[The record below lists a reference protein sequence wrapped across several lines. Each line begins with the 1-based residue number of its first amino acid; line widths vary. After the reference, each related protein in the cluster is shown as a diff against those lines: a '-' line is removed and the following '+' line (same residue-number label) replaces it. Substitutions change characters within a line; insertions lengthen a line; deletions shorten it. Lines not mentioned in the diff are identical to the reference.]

1 MPLQTLVS
9 RVSKRPWKLPLRFVL
24 VVPFV
29 LQIFAAVGV
38 TGWLSLRNGQKAV
51 NDVATQLRGEITNRI
66 EERIQAYIATP
77 HLINQSTIDVIQ
89 LGLVNPKDKRSLEQS
104 FWSKM
109 RLYDSVSSVAYG
121 DQQGEFTGVGRPSQD
136 TLTIGNAGKDTGRLF
151 HTYAIAAQGNRGKLL
166 RITPRQYDPR
176 QRPWYQIAVQARQPT
191 WSEIY
196 TDFTDPRLA
205 ITAAQPLYDSQGKLV
220 GVASSDLLLS
230 QVSDFLRTLK
240 VGQSGKTFIMER
252 SGLLVANSTTQE
264 PVVVS
269 NDVVKRVKAIDSDDR
284 LTRQTA
290 QYLENYF
297 GNLNQIRT
305 TRKLEF
311 KINQQLQFLQVT
323 PIQDDWGLN
332 WLIVV
337 VVPESDFMER
347 INANTRSTI
356 LLCLTAL
363 GLATGVA
370 IITSRWVVQPILR
383 LSTAARALSQGDWNQ
398 TVQVEREDELGVLA
412 QAFNQ
417 MAEQLQASFTS
428 LEQRNEELE
437 IRVEERTA
445 TLREAN
451 EQLVVEVVERKQ
463 AEVALQESEERF
475 RATFEQA
482 AIGMAQATPG
492 GQLLL
497 VNQRLCDILG
507 YTREELLTR
516 THRDFVHPD
525 DLKTTQQNLEK
536 LLTGEIP
543 TFSMEQRYIC
553 NDLTVI
559 WVNVTVSLVRDLK
572 GLPKYKL
579 AVVEDISDR
588 KRAEAELQ
596 QAKEAA
602 ESANRAKSEFLANIS
617 HEFRTPLNG
626 ILGYAQ
632 ILKNLTSGQK
642 RFSDACMLSP
652 ESEERLQDGLNII
665 QQSGEHLLTL
675 INDILDLSK
684 IEAEKMELHL
694 SEFHFPK
701 FLHSITDLFR
711 LRAEQKSI
719 LFIYEPLFPLP
730 TGVRGDEQRLRQVLI
745 NLLSNAVKFT
755 EKGRVV
761 FKVGY
766 ASAFNTHLSA
776 NTQEQL
782 TTDKIRFQV
791 EDTGIGIASE
801 KLEEIFLP
809 FQRVSDRG
817 HLADGT
823 GLGLSISRKLVKMM
837 GGELQVKSTL
847 DKGSVFWVELEL
859 PEVSGWTSPAV
870 TVAQPIIGFKGEKR
884 KVLVVDDRRENRSI
898 LVNLLSPLG
907 FEVVEAT
914 DGYDCLRK
922 ANEFQPDVV
931 LMDLFMP
938 RLDGFET
945 TQQLRQS
952 TEFKDLVVIAA
963 SASAF
968 EQDRQRSLASGCND
982 FIAKP
987 IQNSSLLDCLQQY
1000 LGLEWVYESE
1010 EKNPEKREVTNGNN
1024 LSSPLPVLLVNPA
1037 PPELETLY
1045 ELARIGDIRGILETV
1060 TKLEE
1065 RDEPSKVFAGQLR
1078 QLAKTFQVK
1087 KIQELLKRYVEHEN

>member
-1 MPLQTLVS
+1 MPLNSLLS
-9 RVSKRPWKLPLRFVL
+9 RVSKPPRKLPLRFVL

-66 EERIQAYIATP
+66 EERLQAYVATP
-77 HLINQSTIDVIQ
+77 HLINQSTIDAIE
-89 LGLVNPKDKRSLEQS
+89 LGLLNSKEKRSLERN

-109 RLYDSVSSVAYG
+109 RLYNSVSSVAYG
-121 DQQGEFTGVGRPSQD
+121 DEQGEFTGVGRPRQG
-136 TLTIGNAGKDTGRLF
+136 TLTIGTAGKTTKGLF
-151 HTYAIAAQGNRGKLL
+151 HTYAIAGSGNRGKLL
-166 RITPRQYDPR
+166 RITPKQYDPR
-176 QRPWYQIAVQARQPT
+176 QRPWYQIAVKARQPI

-220 GVASSDLLLS
+220 GVASTDLLLS

-252 SGLLVANSTTQE
+252 SGLLVANSTAQE
-264 PVVVS
+264 PVVVMKGA
-269 NDVVKRVKAIDSDDR
+269 VKRVRAIESGDH
-284 LTRQTA
+284 LTRLTA
-290 QYLENYF
+290 QYLEQYF
-297 GNLNQIRT
+297 GNLTQIRT

-347 INANTRSTI
+347 INANTQSTI
-356 LLCLTAL
+356 LLCLAAL
-363 GLATGVA
+363 GLATGVG
-370 IITSRWVVQPILR
+370 IIASRWVVQPILR
-383 LSTAARALSQGDWNQ
+383 LSTAARALSEGDWNQ

-417 MAEQLQASFTS
+417 MAAQLQASFTS

-451 EQLVVEVVERKQ
+451 EQLLVEVVERKQ
-463 AEVALQESEERF
+463 AEIALQESEERF

-482 AIGMAQATPG
+482 AIGMTQATPE

-507 YTREELLTR
+507 YSREELLTK

-525 DLKTTQQNLEK
+525 DLETTERYLEK

-543 TFSMEQRYIC
+543 TFSQEKRYIC
-553 NDLTVI
+553 KDGTVI
-559 WVNVTVSLVRDLK
+559 WVNVTLSLVRDHK
-572 GLPKYKL
+572 GWPKYKL

-626 ILGYAQ
+626 ILGYTQ
-632 ILKNLTSGQK
+632 ILKSLITTQK
-642 RFSDACMLSP
+642 HFSDTFIVSP
-652 ESEERLQDGLNII
+652 ELEERFRDGLNII

-684 IEAEKMELHL
+684 IEADKMELHL
-694 SEFHFPK
+694 NEFHFPK
-701 FLHSITDLFR
+701 FLHSIIDLFR
-711 LRAEQKSI
+711 LRAEQKGI

-755 EKGRVV
+755 DKGRVV

-766 ASAFNTHLSA
+766 ASAFNSHSSA
-776 NTQEQL
+776 NPEEQR

-823 GLGLSISRKLVKMM
+823 GLGLSISRKLVRMM

-847 DKGSVFWVELEL
+847 NQGSVFWSDLEL
-859 PEVSGWTSPAV
+859 PEVSGWLSPTA
-870 TVAQPIIGFKGEKR
+870 TLAQPIIGFNGDKR

-907 FEVVEAT
+907 FEVVEAA

-922 ANEFQPDVV
+922 AKEFQPDVV

-952 TEFKDLVVIAA
+952 TEFRDLVVIAA

-968 EQDRQRSLASGCND
+968 EQDRQRSLESGCND

-987 IQNSSLLDCLQQY
+987 IQSSNLLECLQQY
-1000 LGLEWVYESE
+1000 LDLEWVYEPE
-1010 EKNPEKREVTNGNN
+1010 RQNPKKAEVIDGDN
-1024 LSSPLPVLLVNPA
+1024 LSSPLPVVLVNPP
-1037 PPELETLY
+1037 PPELEALY
-1045 ELARIGDIRGILETV
+1045 ELARIGDIRGILDTV
-1060 TKLEE
+1060 VHLEKQ
-1065 RDEPSKVFAGQLR
+1065 DEPWKSFAGQLR

-1087 KIQELLKRYVEHEN
+1087 KIQELLKQYVDVR

>member
-1 MPLQTLVS
+1 MLLHSLVS
-9 RVSKRPWKLPLRFVL
+9 RVSKRPRKLPLRFVL

-29 LQIFAAVGV
+29 LQIFAAVGF

-66 EERIQAYIATP
+66 QERLQAYIATP
-77 HLINQSTIDVIQ
+77 HLINQSTIDGIE
-89 LGLVNPKDKRSLEQS
+89 LGLLNSKDKRSLERS

-121 DQQGEFTGVGRPSQD
+121 DEQGEFIGVGRPRQG
-136 TLTIGNAGKDTGRLF
+136 TLTIGTAGKTTKGF
-151 HTYAIAAQGNRGKLL
+151 FYTYAIAGSGNRSKRL
-166 RITPRQYDPR
+166 RITYRKYDPR
-176 QRPWYQIAVQARQPT
+176 QRPWYQIAVKARQPT

-220 GVASSDLLLS
+220 GVTSTDLLLS

-240 VGQSGKTFIMER
+240 VGSSGKTFIMER
-252 SGLLVANSTTQE
+252 SGLLVANSTAQE
-264 PVVVS
+264 PVMAS
-269 NDVVKRVKAIDSDDR
+269 NNAVKRVRATDSGDR
-284 LTRQTA
+284 LTRLTA
-290 QYLENYF
+290 RYLENYF
-297 GNLNQIRT
+297 GNFSQIRT
-305 TRKLEF
+305 TRKLEY
-311 KINQQLQFLQVT
+311 KINQQLQFVQVT
-323 PIQDDWGLN
+323 PIQDRWGLN

-337 VVPESDFMER
+337 VVPESDFMEQ
-347 INANTRSTI
+347 IQNNTRSTI

-363 GLATGVA
+363 GLATGVG

-383 LSTAARALSQGDWNQ
+383 LSTAARALSEGDWNQ

-417 MAEQLQASFTS
+417 MAAQLRASFVS

-451 EQLVVEVVERKQ
+451 EQLLVEVVERKQ

-482 AIGMAQATPG
+482 AIGMTQATPE

-507 YTREELLTR
+507 YSREELLTK

-525 DLKTTQQNLEK
+525 DLETTECCLEQ

-543 TFSMEQRYIC
+543 TFSLEKRYIC
-553 NDLTVI
+553 KDGTVI
-559 WVNVTVSLVRDLK
+559 WVNVTVSLVRDRK

-626 ILGYAQ
+626 ILGYTQ
-632 ILKNLTSGQK
+632 ILKSLITTQK
-642 RFSDACMLSP
+642 RFSDTFILSP
-652 ESEERLQDGLNII
+652 ESEERLRDGLNII

-684 IEAEKMELHL
+684 IEADKMELHL
-694 SEFHFPK
+694 NEFHFPK
-701 FLHSITDLFR
+701 FLHSIIDLFR
-711 LRAEQKSI
+711 LRAEQKGI

-755 EKGRVV
+755 EEGRVV

-766 ASAFNTHLSA
+766 ASAFNTHSSVDA
-776 NTQEQL
+776 PPEVTTDNGQL
-782 TTDKIRFQV
+782 TTDTIRFQV

-809 FQRVSDRG
+809 FQRVCDRG

-823 GLGLSISRKLVKMM
+823 GLGLSISRKLVRMM

-847 DKGSVFWVELEL
+847 NQGSVFWLDLEL
-859 PEVSGWTSPAV
+859 PEVSGWLSPTA
-870 TVAQPIIGFKGEKR
+870 TLAQPIIGFNGEKR

-922 ANEFQPDVV
+922 AKEFQPDVV

-952 TEFKDLVVIAA
+952 TEFRDLVVIAA

-987 IQNSSLLDCLQQY
+987 IQSSSLLECLQQY
-1000 LGLEWVYESE
+1000 LGLEW
-1010 EKNPEKREVTNGNN
+1010 
-1024 LSSPLPVLLVNPA
+1024 L
-1037 PPELETLY
+1037 
-1045 ELARIGDIRGILETV
+1045 
-1060 TKLEE
+1060 
-1065 RDEPSKVFAGQLR
+1065 
-1078 QLAKTFQVK
+1078 
-1087 KIQELLKRYVEHEN
+1087 